1 MLRRAASNAYSWWWA
16 SHVRT
21 KQSKWLDENLQ
32 DIEEKVQYAL
42 KLLEDEGDSFAKR
55 AEMYYKRRPELISF
69 VEESFKAYRALAER
83 YDHISKELQNAN
95 TTIASVFPDQVPE
108 FAMNEDD
115 DSSADPSSPR
125 NRKPSKNVPKVPD
138 HFPIKDSEAAAKM
151 LKSRRA
157 NNKGSDALS
166 DVVVVNKS
174 GLSKTEAVEE
184 IDKLQKEI
192 LVLQTEKEFVKS
204 SYENALAKYWEI
216 ENRIVEIQ
224 ERVCSLQD
232 EFDEGAGV
240 IEDKEAQV
248 LMSAAALKSCQEKL
262 DEMRE
267 KHEENVKE
275 TEIAREEINK
285 SKEEINKH
293 SEAVLGD
300 GTRTQRSGEVEKEEK
315 EKKVS
320 RDIEHEE
327 VVVDDRSCLTITDV
341 ADNIDEL
348 VNDVMNLESL
358 FSSQAA
364 LIQRLREEIDD
375 LKAQIKALKENH
387 NKSSQ
392 TDEDAA
398 DMKKK
403 LREMEEKLNGI
414 NGIHKAVSEQSQNIE
429 IHLTRAHIKLT
440 FLSNKLKGLN
450 QEGEESKDMPIQ
462 NATSLS
468 DAKVIEENIDDSV
481 VPEEEESKDTNVPL
495 QNATSLSDAKVLEK
509 ELVVSADV
517 KPASEVV
524 TAEKE
529 TTENEVLLLLSPKS
543 SIEAEDEAL
552 LQKILAHGIEGREKH
567 LLTEYTKVLRNY
579 KEVKKML
586 DETETRYKSENT
598 MKDEQLR
605 ALNQKLNLLLQS
617 KSDGGDDQQKSKAT
631 KDQQQQQKEQLFML
645 IYKED
650 NAINAI
656 TGQNHMLLS
665 PKEQLFGA
673 RVDALLSENLNL
685 LVRFSNSFGQIQQ
698 FDTGIKDLHAELS
711 KIIDQKNQDKPS
723 LRSNVRPIYKHL
735 NEIRTELTIW
745 LEKSLLLKEEISSRA
760 STLNSIQNELTE
772 ALKADSEDPETKF
785 TIYQGAKF
793 EGEVS
798 NMQKE
803 NSRIAEELQTGLDQV
818 VKLQR
823 EADKTL
829 GRLSEEFS
837 LSESKNRS
845 STTRSTQ
852 DSKTSIPL
860 RSFIFD
866 AKPKKQRLSLFSC
879 IQPSMSKKMRPDS

>member
-115 DSSADPSSPR
+115 DSAVSPR
-125 NRKPSKNVPKVPD
+125 SRKTQTDAMLSSNKNVPKVPNL
-138 HFPIKDSEAAAKM
+138 PMKDSEATKIF
-151 LKSRRA
+151 KSRLA
-157 NNKGSDALS
+157 NREHGGELS
-166 DVVVVNKS
+166 DVVVNKS

-216 ENRIVEIQ
+216 ENRIMEIQ
-224 ERVCSLQD
+224 GRVCGLQD
-232 EFDEGAGV
+232 EFDEGAVV

-248 LMSAAALKSCQEKL
+248 LMSETALKSCQEKL
-262 DEMRE
+262 DELRE

-275 TEIAREEINK
+275 TEIIRKEISD
-285 SKEEINKH
+285 SKEEIGKH
-293 SEAVLGD
+293 HSDAVFDD
-300 GTRTQRSGEVEKEEK
+300 GTRTQRSEEVKKEEK
-315 EKKVS
+315 EKKV
-320 RDIEHEE
+320 IEHEV
-327 VVVDDRSCLTITDV
+327 VVVDGSCLTITDV

-375 LKAQIKALKENH
+375 LKAQIKALKEN
-387 NKSSQ
+387 NNSSQ
-392 TDEDAA
+392 SDE
-398 DMKKK
+398 DMKKR

-414 NGIHKAVSEQSQNIE
+414 NGIDKAVGEQSQNIE

-450 QEGEESKDMPIQ
+450 QEGEEEEENSKDTNVPIHSE
-462 NATSLS
+462 TSLI
-468 DAKVIEENIDDSV
+468 DTKENIDDSV
-481 VPEEEESKDTNVPL
+481 VSE
-495 QNATSLSDAKVLEK
+495 
-509 ELVVSADV
+509 DV
-517 KPASEVV
+517 EPASDVV
-524 TAEKE
+524 VIAEKE
-529 TTENEVLLLLSPKS
+529 TTENEVLLLSPKS
-543 SIEAEDEAL
+543 GIETEDEAF
-552 LQKILAHGIEGREKH
+552 LQKLLAHGIEGREKH

-586 DETETRYKSENT
+586 EETETRLKSENT
-598 MKDEQLR
+598 LKDEQVR
-605 ALNQKLNLLLQS
+605 VLNHKLNLLLES
-617 KSDGGDDQQKSKAT
+617 KSDGDGLQKSIAKE
-631 KDQQQQQKEQLFML
+631 QQQKEQLFML

-656 TGQNHMLLS
+656 AGQNHMLLS

-698 FDTGIKDLHAELS
+698 FDTGIKDLQVELM

-745 LEKSLLLKEEISSRA
+745 LEKSLLLKEEINSRA
-760 STLNSIQNELTE
+760 STLNNIQNEITE
-772 ALKADSEDPETKF
+772 ALKTDSDDPETKF

-803 NSRIAEELQTGLDQV
+803 NNRIAEELQTGLDQV
-818 VKLQR
+818 EKLQR

-829 GRLSEEFS
+829 GKLSEEFS

-845 STTRSTQ
+845 STRSTQ

>member
-108 FAMNEDD
+108 FSMNEDD
-115 DSSADPSSPR
+115 DSCDPSSPR
-125 NRKPSKNVPKVPD
+125 NRKPGKNVPKVPD
-138 HFPIKDSEAAAKM
+138 HFPIKDPEAAAKM
-151 LKSRRA
+151 FRSRKA
-157 NNKGSDALS
+157 NNRGSDALS
-166 DVVVVNKS
+166 EVEVAVVNKS

-224 ERVCSLQD
+224 GRVCGLQD

-240 IEDKEAQV
+240 IEDREAQV
-248 LMSAAALKSCQEKL
+248 LMSNAALKSCQEKL

-275 TEIAREEINK
+275 TEMARKEISK
-285 SKEEINKH
+285 SKEEINNKH
-293 SEAVLGD
+293 SEAVLDD
-300 GTRTQRSGEVEKEEK
+300 GTRTQRSGEMEKEEEM

-320 RDIEHEE
+320 GDNQHE

-375 LKAQIKALKENH
+375 LKAQIKALKEN
-387 NKSSQ
+387 NNNSSQ

-398 DMKKK
+398 DMKKR

-450 QEGEESKDMPIQ
+450 QEGEE
-462 NATSLS
+462 
-468 DAKVIEENIDDSV
+468 
-481 VPEEEESKDTNVPL
+481 EESKDT
-495 QNATSLSDAKVLEK
+495 NATSLSDAKVLEEK
-509 ELVVSADV
+509 IDDQVVSEDV

-524 TAEKE
+524 IAEKE
-529 TTENEVLLLLSPKS
+529 TTVPIQNVTSLSDTKVPEEELVVSEDVKSASEVVTENEVLLLSPKS

-552 LQKILAHGIEGREKH
+552 LQKVLAHGIEGREKH
-567 LLTEYTKVLRNY
+567 LLTEYTKVIRSY

-586 DETETRYKSENT
+586 DETETRLKSENT
-598 MKDEQLR
+598 MKDE
-605 ALNQKLNLLLQS
+605 N
-617 KSDGGDDQQKSKAT
+617 
-631 KDQQQQQKEQLFML
+631 KDQQQKQKEQLFML
-645 IYKED
+645 IYRED

-656 TGQNHMLLS
+656 TGQNQTLS

-698 FDTGIKDLHAELS
+698 FDTGIKDLHAELL
-711 KIIDQKNQDKPS
+711 KIVDQKNQDKPS

-745 LEKSLLLKEEISSRA
+745 LEKSLLLKEEINSRA
-760 STLNSIQNELTE
+760 STLNNIQNDLTE
-772 ALKADSEDPETKF
+772 ALKTDSEDPETKF

-803 NSRIAEELQTGLDQV
+803 NNRIAEELQTGLDQV
-818 VKLQR
+818 VKLQQ

-829 GRLSEEFS
+829 GKLSEEFS

-845 STTRSTQ
+845 STRSTTQ
-852 DSKTSIPL
+852 DGKTSIPL

-866 AKPKKQRLSLFSC
+866 VKPKKQRLSLFSC